1 MERFMSEEAHTQAE
15 GRMIRVV
22 ECCTLPDGFAEDAS
36 LTSQTV
42 FAQLTSFPQ
51 LLQTTRQ
58 LLADALGVAVGVV
71 VVRRGGMVGHM
82 ATRLG

>member
-1 MERFMSEEAHTQAE
+1 
-15 GRMIRVV
+15 MIRVV